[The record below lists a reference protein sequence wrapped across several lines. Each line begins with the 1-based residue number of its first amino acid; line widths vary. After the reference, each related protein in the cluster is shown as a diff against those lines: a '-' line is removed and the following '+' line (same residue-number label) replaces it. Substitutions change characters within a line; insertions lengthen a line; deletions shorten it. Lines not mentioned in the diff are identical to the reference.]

1 MENRFKL
8 LSGLLALF
16 VYFALLGLLL
26 NYFNHHTKKKSR
38 HYADM
43 SSKAIVV
50 SLSSSPN
57 KVDRAKK
64 SSKPKKKSQSKTK
77 PKKTLKSKKT
87 ASQKKIKSVSPKPS
101 KTNKTNKQEKPK
113 KKIKVSSLFDKVNEK
128 KPIEKEEK
136 KTRKKRLK
144 EEEGQD
150 RGIKNAYFARVER
163 MLQNWPS
170 QSEFAGETIKVWLK
184 IRQDGT
190 FQFKLLSASNNEDFN
205 TGLIQYLQQLQRV
218 GFAPHQN
225 SRAYEVNVEFVAKE

>member
-64 SSKPKKKSQSKTK
+64 SSKPKKKSQSKVK
-77 PKKTLKSKKT
+77 PKEILKSKKT
-87 ASQKKIKSVSPKPS
+87 ASQKIIKSVSPKPS

-144 EEEGQD
+144 EEGQD